1 MHSGMVIGHMNEL
14 GFNRSLL
21 DFDLDVSVTL
31 GSLHLILHAT
41 AIAAIVLSVSAL
53 YLKVTIGLCI
63 VLSLVLS
70 LYRYVLLRHPRSVL
84 AIRYREPSWSL
95 RLRSG
100 EEVSVR
106 ISGQVLVTSFLL
118 VVNFV
123 DDKGRRFAVPMFRD
137 SISAEQHRRDRVFF
151 NMQGGIE

>member
-1 MHSGMVIGHMNEL
+1 M
-14 GFNRSLL
+14 
-21 DFDLDVSVTL
+21 
-31 GSLHLILHAT
+31 
-41 AIAAIVLSVSAL
+41 
-53 YLKVTIGLCI
+53 
-63 VLSLVLS
+63 
-70 LYRYVLLRHPRSVL
+70 
-84 AIRYREPSWSL
+84 
-95 RLRSG
+95 
-100 EEVSVR
+100 SVR